1 MNNNNNNSFN
11 GYMNNN
17 NNNNNS
23 FNDSSFQTS
32 EVDQLINCVQE
43 QVRLESNEED
53 TYKFMKDDWESRLN
67 KLKEYRPYVPPSQLT
82 PNNKIN
88 KVPKKNNE
96 INTNKKSNNNND
108 DDDLPP
114 PPKPIDRKF
123 FYGEEKK
130 EEKDET
136 INWCCI
142 CNDDGVIRCI
152 DCENDAFCKRCF
164 KETHPKNDY
173 EMRNH
178 RTKKIR

>member
-1 MNNNNNNSFN
+1 
-11 GYMNNN
+11 
-17 NNNNNS
+17 
-23 FNDSSFQTS
+23 
-32 EVDQLINCVQE
+32 
-43 QVRLESNEED
+43 
-53 TYKFMKDDWESRLN
+53 MKNDWESRLN
-67 KLKEYRPYVPPSQLT
+67 KLKEYRPYVPPSELT
-82 PNNKIN
+82 SKTNNTT
-88 KVPKKNNE
+88 KKNNTSY
-96 INTNKKSNNNND
+96 TNKKSNANKND
-108 DDDLPP
+108 DDNNDLPP

-136 INWCCI
+136 VNWCCI

-178 RTKKIR
+178 RTKKI

>member
-1 MNNNNNNSFN
+1 
-11 GYMNNN
+11 
-17 NNNNNS
+17 
-23 FNDSSFQTS
+23 
-32 EVDQLINCVQE
+32 
-43 QVRLESNEED
+43 LESNEED

-67 KLKEYRPYVPPSQLT
+67 KLKEYRPYVPPSQQT

-136 INWCCI
+136 INWCCKFNTEI
-142 CNDDGVIRCI
+142 IFNIYYNI
-152 DCENDAFCKRCF
+152 NYIKKYFYAF
-164 KETHPKNDY
+164 Y
-173 EMRNH
+173 
-178 RTKKIR
+178 KIYIIKVYVMMTV